1 MVKNLRVS
9 ARVTPEEKEKL
20 DLILNE
26 LNSNPTNKKKIT
38 IKTILNQ
45 FVEDYYKT
53 APQGLILE
61 TKELQKE
68 VKEVEHEITKLMDK
82 KNHLLA
88 QIKDNQIL
96 INETETNKEEQ
107 EYNNRLFKAKEDF
120 KMKSG
125 YSNRKSEYS
134 NRKLVPN
141 ENIIKKLAE
150 KYEVKFKDLKE
161 IV

>member
-53 APQGLILE
+53 TPQGLILE

-68 VKEVEHEITKLMDK
+68 LKEVEHEINKLFDK
-82 KNHLLA
+82 KNHLLK
-88 QIKDNQIL
+88 QIKNNQDL
-96 INETETNKEEQ
+96 INETEINNEEQ
-107 EYNNRLFKAKEDF
+107 EYNNRLFKAKEEF
-120 KMKSG
+120 KKKSN
-125 YSNRKSEYS
+125 YSNGE
-134 NRKLVPN
+134 LILN
-141 ENIIKKLAE
+141 ENIIKKVAE

>member
-53 APQGLILE
+53 TPQGLILE

-68 VKEVEHEITKLMDK
+68 LKEVEHEINKLFDK
-82 KNHLLA
+82 KNHLLK
-88 QIKDNQIL
+88 QIKNNQDL
-96 INETETNKEEQ
+96 INETETNNEEQ
-107 EYNNRLFKAKEDF
+107 EYNNRLFKAKEEF
-120 KMKSG
+120 KKKSN
-125 YSNRKSEYS
+125 YSNGE
-134 NRKLVPN
+134 LILN

>member
-68 VKEVEHEITKLMDK
+68 LKEVEHEITKLMDK
-82 KNHLLA
+82 KNHLLK
-88 QIKDNQIL
+88 QIKNNQIL

-107 EYNNRLFKAKEDF
+107 EYNNRLFKAKEDYKKAATF
-120 KMKSG
+120 HNDGKYYMQNDS
-125 YSNRKSEYS
+125 
-134 NRKLVPN
+134 
-141 ENIIKKLAE
+141 IIKQVAE
-150 KYEVKFKDLKE
+150 NNQVKFKDLKE

>member
-53 APQGLILE
+53 TPQGLILE

-68 VKEVEHEITKLMDK
+68 LKEVEHEINKLFDK
-82 KNHLLA
+82 KNHLLK
-88 QIKDNQIL
+88 QIKNNQDL
-96 INETETNKEEQ
+96 INETETNNEEQ
-107 EYNNRLFKAKEDF
+107 EYNNRLFKAKEEF
-120 KMKSG
+120 KKKSN
-125 YSNRKSEYS
+125 YSNGE
-134 NRKLVPN
+134 LILN
-141 ENIIKKLAE
+141 ENIIKKVAE